1 MDRKATAFSEGK
13 SKTSGTRVF
22 VSERFEDWLT
32 RRLGL
37 TQSPLRNLE
46 TDNDWTF
53 VIKMH
58 AIVEAALNHLLMV
71 RLNDSK
77 LSEIVAKLPT
87 NDKRKG
93 KMAFVKTY
101 GLLSKDCRLFVDLF
115 SRIRNTAVHDARSFN
130 LDLTK
135 YVAALED
142 KDKPNWKRAFS
153 CWWVPFPDPQHPAA
167 AQHEAAGRY
176 HFEKALDDPRLS
188 IFQSCTHILAQ
199 AEVQEMNAES
209 RRREPIQAKLSAA
222 GLADRVKITFTD
234 DAGGFQSKVAFSG
247 SEEDVAK
254 AIEVLRKD

>member
-1 MDRKATAFSEGK
+1 MLTMPTAFSEAK

-22 VSERFEDWLT
+22 LSERFEDWVT

-37 TQSPLRNLE
+37 AQSPLRSLE
-46 TDNDWTF
+46 TDDDWTF

-58 AIVEAALNHLLMV
+58 AIVEAALNHLLIV
-71 RLNDSK
+71 RLNDPK

-87 NDKRKG
+87 NDQRKG
-93 KMAFVKTY
+93 KMALIKTY
-101 GLLSKDCRLFVDLF
+101 GLLSENCRLFVRLF
-115 SRIRNTAVHDARSFN
+115 SDIRNTAVHDAKSFN

-142 KDKPNWKRAFS
+142 KEKPKWKRAFS

-199 AEVQEMNAES
+199 AEVQESNAER
-209 RRREPIQAKLSAA
+209 RRREPIQAKLAAA
-222 GLADRVKITFTD
+222 GLGDRVRITFK
-234 DAGGFQSKVAFSG
+234 GFQSNPTFSG
-247 SEEDVAK
+247 SDEDVAK
-254 AIEVLRKD
+254 AIEVFLKD